1 MPDELDALRH
11 FRDETPGPS
20 TGAWTRARAAI
31 VAAQAHEAPA
41 GREPGRRSPGRR
53 SPGRKPGRRRVL
65 WIVTVGAA
73 AALAGLLAV
82 LLPGSLASRG
92 TGGQVETTAFVTHVE
107 HALSELGHRNLIGYA
122 RSVYPPGY
130 SAEPVSP
137 GGLRVSPSTGAGSPW
152 NVRYLVVWAYQR
164 VSKESA
170 FSAAGYRVFDLRF
183 APVHGTLT
191 STGVIYH
198 SRTWWRGAIGPAPVQ
213 GGPPPT
219 QCGPGIRLGTGGWP
233 TFIRYELSCG
243 EFTKGGQQRIGGIE
257 AIQLTGNGGR
267 ETIWV
272 NPRTYLPVRTVFSAP
287 GGPQLQT
294 DFGWFTPTRARLAE
308 LRLPVPPGFRQV
320 APPAQPS
327 GPPPGR

>member
-20 TGAWTRARAAI
+20 TDAWTRARAAI
-31 VAAQAHEAPA
+31 AAARSAEEPAVRRRSRIPRLPRMLFVVTAVAVAA
-41 GREPGRRSPGRR
+41 
-53 SPGRKPGRRRVL
+53 V
-65 WIVTVGAA
+65 V
-73 AALAGLLAV
+73 AGLLAV
-82 LLPGSLASRG
+82 LQPGSLTSRR
-92 TGGQVETTAFVTHVE
+92 TGVQIETSAFVTHVE
-107 HALSELGHRNLIGYA
+107 HALSELGHRNLVGYA

-137 GGLRVSPSTGAGSPW
+137 GGLQVSPSTGTGSPW

-183 APVHGTLT
+183 APAGGTLT
-191 STGVIYH
+191 FTGVIYR
-198 SRTWWRGAIGPAPVQ
+198 SRTWWRGAIGPVPVR
-213 GGPPPT
+213 GGPAPT

-243 EFTKGGQQRIGGIE
+243 EFTKGGQRRIGGIE
-257 AIQLTGNGGR
+257 ATQLTGNGGQ

-294 DFGWFTPTRARLAE
+294 DFGWFTPTQARLAE

-320 APPAQPS
+320 ALPKQPS

>member
-1 MPDELDALRH
+1 MPDELDALQR

-20 TGAWTRARAAI
+20 TDAWNRARAAI
-31 VAAQAHEAPA
+31 AAARAEEEPA
-41 GREPGRRSPGRR
+41 GRGPGHRSPGRIPR
-53 SPGRKPGRRRVL
+53 QRQVL
-65 WIVTVGAA
+65 WMVTAA
-73 AALAGLLAV
+73 AVAAAVAGLLAV

-92 TGGQVETTAFVTHVE
+92 TGGQIKTTAFVTHVE
-107 HALSELGHRNLIGYA
+107 HALSELGRRNLVGYA

-137 GGLRVSPSTGAGSPW
+137 GGLRVFPSTGAGSPW

-170 FSAAGYRVFDLRF
+170 YSAAGYRVFDLRF
-183 APVHGTLT
+183 APAGGTLT

-198 SRTWWRGAIGPAPVQ
+198 SRTWWRGAIGPVPVQ
-213 GGPPPT
+213 GGPAPT

-243 EFTKGGQQRIGGIE
+243 EFTKGGQRRIGGIE

-272 NPRTYLPVRTVFSAP
+272 NPRTYLPVRTVFAAP
-287 GGPQLQT
+287 EGPQLQT
-294 DFGWFTPTRARLAE
+294 DFGWFTPTQARLAH

-320 APPAQPS
+320 APPEQPS
-327 GPPPGR
+327 GPPPPPGR